1 MSGGLADYYFGARLM
16 ECILPKN
23 SAQRLVKV
31 PIAPP
36 DGQERAVEEGI
47 YGKSEVMEGIEKAKT
62 ILKAEDPSRAIT
74 IGGNCLVSLA
84 PFDYLHGKYKKA
96 AVVWI
101 DAHPDVSTAT
111 DGYPCAHAMVLGTL
125 LGSGEK
131 SLTTL
136 VENPFFV
143 PEEILYVGLQG
154 LHDYQKKFLDERG
167 VRYRVQT
174 DSFVT
179 SHEIEEFVKG
189 FDHLLVHLDI
199 DVLVPRLFHSAYCA
213 NPELS
218 GDGSGGGKMTIDTLS
233 SILGL
238 VTGLA
243 DVVGFTI
250 AEYLPFN
257 EYRLHKMFSR
267 IKLFTE

>member
-62 ILKAEDPSRAIT
+62 ILK
-74 IGGNCLVSLA
+74 
-84 PFDYLHGKYKKA
+84 
-96 AVVWI
+96 
-101 DAHPDVSTAT
+101 
-111 DGYPCAHAMVLGTL
+111 MVLGTL

-131 SLTTL
+131 SLTNL
-136 VENPFFV
+136 VENPFFA

-174 DSFVT
+174 DSFVI

-250 AEYLPFN
+250 AEYLPFD